1 MFLKF
6 SSEESNVY
14 WTRKSPNNQPSSN
27 RFISI
32 ESQVLW
38 RCWDF
43 QSEIDQIK
51 TDLRTDFF
59 ARSIESTSFWPQKIY
74 QRIDRNQNFIL
85 NSALKSAFSK

>member
-14 WTRKSPNNQPSSN
+14 WTRKSPNNQRSSN

-38 RCWDF
+38 RCWEF
-43 QSEIDQIK
+43 QLKSIK
-51 TDLRTDFF
+51 SKRISWPIFLLDRLNPQVFGHKKSTREL
-59 ARSIESTSFWPQKIY
+59 IETKTSF
-74 QRIDRNQNFIL
+74 
-85 NSALKSAFSK
+85 